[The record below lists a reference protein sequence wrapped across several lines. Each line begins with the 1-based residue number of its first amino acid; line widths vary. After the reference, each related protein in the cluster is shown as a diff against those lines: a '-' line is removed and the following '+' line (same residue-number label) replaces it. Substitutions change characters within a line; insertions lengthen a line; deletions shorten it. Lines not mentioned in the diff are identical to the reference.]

1 MAYGTATTVQEL
13 VWGAAKSTTPA
24 SVTSALSTATIMI
37 NSALNIKEELTGTDI
52 PTQFDAI
59 ANLLAAGILQE
70 ARKPEEKAQN
80 TFKGEQLL
88 DEFKDDSTEVSRGES
103 YHMRIVEP

>member
-1 MAYGTATTVQEL
+1 MAYGTPTTVQEL
-13 VWGAAKSTTPA
+13 VWGAAKSSVPA
-24 SVTSALSTATIMI
+24 SVTSALATATIII
-37 NSALNIKEELTGTDI
+37 NSALNIREELTGTDI

-70 ARKPEEKAQN
+70 SRKPEEKAQN

-88 DEFKDDSTEVSRGES
+88 DEIKDEMTDVSRGEAF
-103 YHMRIVEP
+103 HLKFVEP